1 MNLVMEQQVIIPC
14 STREDWVE
22 LARTREMVGTPFRKH
37 ILNLGTLIHPKT
49 GEKLTLDNA
58 WYDKLQANFTNG
70 ACDIV
75 QVPIADAAN
84 QHTEDPLRNA
94 GEVVKLEREGDK
106 VFAVID
112 ARSPQA
118 VEGLRNKT
126 LLGASAFINMD
137 YTDTRTGQHVGP
149 TLLHTC
155 ITNRPYVLG
164 LDDYAEVIAATADGE
179 SEVVILS
186 EEHVMPQQTKDE
198 LIAALMEHGVDVPA
212 LEAAAA
218 TKPDLTELT
227 NVLKDALKGTP
238 AAQGLQLSGGA
249 EIQFSDIV
257 GAITELSG
265 QAQAY
270 GQRVVS
276 LERDKAERE
285 VDSYISQG
293 RVLPKQK
300 STFVDLALT
309 NRDMMETL
317 LPDEAVVR
325 LNNQAG
331 SPGMPQGEQKQAY
344 DVDAEILRLTAEH
357 DKMARS
363 QASGKGARLPQ
374 NRR

>member
-1 MNLVMEQQVIIPC
+1 MEQQVIIPC
-14 STREDWVE
+14 PASGGYVE
-22 LARTREMVGTPFRKH
+22 LARTRDVVGTPFRKH

-49 GEKLTLDNA
+49 GEKLNFGDEFYGTLKRNFDN
-58 WYDKLQANFTNG
+58 G
-70 ACDIV
+70 VCDIV
-75 QVPIADAAN
+75 QVPLADAQN

-94 GEVVKLEREGDK
+94 GEVVGLEREGDK
-106 VFAVID
+106 IFAVID
-112 ARSPQA
+112 ARSPAA

-126 LLGASAFINMD
+126 LLGASAFLNMD
-137 YTDTRTGQHVGP
+137 YTDTRTGQKVGP
-149 TLLHTC
+149 TLLHAC

-164 LDDYAEVIAATADGE
+164 LDDYAEVIAATADG
-179 SEVVILS
+179 SEDVVVLSS
-186 EEHVMPQQTKDE
+186 EEPQMPEQTKDE
-198 LIAALMEHGVDVPA
+198 LIAALREHGVDVPA

-218 TKPDLTELT
+218 SKPDLTELT

-238 AAQGLQLSGGA
+238 AAQSLELTGGA
-249 EIQFSDIV
+249 TLTQADIV

-265 QAQAY
+265 QAQAF
-270 GQRVVS
+270 GSRVIT
-276 LERDKAERE
+276 LERDRAERE
-285 VDSYISQG
+285 VDGYISQG

-317 LPDEAVVR
+317 LPDEPLVA
-325 LNNQAG
+325 LNNQTG
-331 SPGMPQGEQKQAY
+331 HPGMPQGEQKQAW
-344 DVDAEILRLTAEH
+344 DVDSEILRLTAEH